1 MIKDKNAEVFCQP
14 TYDRNN
20 SLQGKVRQER
30 IVFDDRT
37 QMNADNHD
45 FKYNELTDGFIMIF
59 YRVYN
64 KLGYGFLENVYE
76 IAMVI
81 ELNFG
86 TKPEVKRKAFD
97 SLK

>member
-1 MIKDKNAEVFCQP
+1 MN
-14 TYDRNN
+14 
-20 SLQGKVRQER
+20 
-30 IVFDDRT
+30 FDDRT
-37 QMNADNHD
+37 QKNAANHD
-45 FKYNELTDGFIMIF
+45 FKYNELTDEFIRIF

-86 TKPEVKRKAFD
+86 TKPEAKRKAFD
-97 SLK
+97 TLK

>member
-1 MIKDKNAEVFCQP
+1 MHADKP
-14 TYDRNN
+14 
-20 SLQGKVRQER
+20 
-30 IVFDDRT
+30 
-37 QMNADNHD
+37 D
-45 FKYNELTDGFIMIF
+45 FRYNELTDDFIRLF

-64 KLGYGFLENVYE
+64 KQGYGFLEKVYE

-97 SLK
+97 FLRKSA